1 MSQIFLDRRIVPPVK
16 KVERFNII
24 EAQKFAMDN
33 GSPVY
38 AINNGDQDIIKIDL
52 IFPAGNWYQ
61 LAPLVAF
68 AVNNQ
73 IPEGSR
79 TRSALEIANLMDYY
93 GAFTSFGV
101 DKDNATVGVLI
112 LKKYMKQVLPLFYE
126 ILTEPAFRETELE
139 IFRNKHKQI
148 FEIEQNKVK
157 NLARTALSRM
167 IFGADHPY
175 GYNIKKEDFDNLTA
189 TQLRSFFGQAY
200 QLADA
205 RIVLSGN
212 ITPDDVALLNH
223 YFGKSPARENAAV
236 EKTFEIVPE
245 KGKESFIEKPGSVQ
259 SAIRIG
265 KIFANKKDPDYTGLT
280 ILNVILGG
288 YFGSRLMKNIREDK
302 GYTYGIHSM
311 LVSFI
316 RSGYMAIATEV
327 GANVTAKAL
336 DEIYR
341 EMKILR
347 TEPVPLG
354 ELERVKSYM
363 LGETV
368 RMFDGPFAQADSFI
382 SIMEYDLGYDYY
394 YNFIDQLNR
403 ITSDD
408 ILRLA
413 QKHLQREDFC
423 QVVVGAPF

>member
-1 MSQIFLDRRIVPPVK
+1 MSQIYLDRRIIPPVK

-24 EAQKFAMDN
+24 EAQKHVMEN
-33 GSPVY
+33 GSPLYV
-38 AINNGDQDIIKIDL
+38 INNGDQEIIKLDL

-79 TRSALEIANLMDYY
+79 NKSALEIANLMDYY

-101 DKDNATVGVLI
+101 DKDNATVGILI
-112 LKKYMKQVLPLFYE
+112 LKKYLKQVLPLFYE
-126 ILTEPAFRETELE
+126 MLTEPAFRETELE

-148 FEIEQNKVK
+148 FEIEQNKGK
-157 NLARTALSRM
+157 NQARTKLSRM
-167 IFGADHPY
+167 IFGESHPY
-175 GYNIKKEDFDNLTA
+175 GYIVQKDDFDNLTSER
-189 TQLRSFFGQAY
+189 LRNFFDLGY
-200 QLADA
+200 YLHDA
-205 RIVLSGN
+205 KIIISGK
-212 ITPDDVALLNH
+212 ITPEDISLISH
-223 YFGKSPARENAAV
+223 YFGKSQATG
-236 EKTFEIVPE
+236 KKHSGKQFKISPE
-245 KGKESFIEKPGSVQ
+245 KEKISFIEKPEALQ

-265 KIFANKKDPDYTGLT
+265 KIFPNKKDRDYTGLT

-288 YFGSRLMKNIREDK
+288 YFGSRLMRNIREDK
-302 GYTYGIHSM
+302 GYTYGISSM

-316 RSGYMAIATEV
+316 RSGYMAIATET
-327 GANVTAKAL
+327 GSNVTAQAL
-336 DEIYR
+336 EEIYR
-341 EMKILR
+341 EIEILR
-347 TEPVPLG
+347 TEPVPMS

-382 SIMEYDLGYDYY
+382 SILEYELGYDYY

-408 ILRLA
+408 ILMLA
-413 QKHLQREDFC
+413 QKHLKREDFC